1 MIKIAGIAFCIL
13 VCSVLLRDKNKPF
26 AIAVAVF
33 GGCLLLF
40 TVSGE
45 IEQIG
50 TELTKLTKQMS
61 SAMPYI
67 KLMMKVLA
75 ITLIAQFLSDLC
87 RDNGE
92 SAIATVVSSA
102 AEYNADDYSE
112 YLKQF
117 DTSSFTDVLSKDT
130 RTVLKELGIDDFN
143 YESIGSLSF
152 EDFFDIVK
160 NIIYSQ
166 IKSPLKGAAS
176 LIAFIIISSFISSV
190 KVDDESI
197 NGAYSTFSAVV
208 ISIILIYQIS
218 DTISVATASLKI
230 ASDYIYAF
238 VPVFAMILVTSGS
251 TAAAASTNT
260 LLLLLAQG
268 LSVISANV
276 LMPVVNCFLALGICS
291 GLRQELNLHKLL
303 TGLKNIITKSIA
315 VLSGAF
321 VSILSLKTTV
331 ASKADILGIRSV
343 RFVINSVVPVIGS
356 TISEGLLSIQ
366 SYSSLIKSTV
376 GVVGIIAIVL
386 TFLPSIIQ
394 IVLWRIVFG
403 CCETVSDIFN
413 DTSVSATLK
422 AFKDTMLLI
431 NVIIILSMVTTIIS
445 FGILIAARGAS

>member
-1 MIKIAGIAFCIL
+1 
-13 VCSVLLRDKNKPF
+13 
-26 AIAVAVF
+26 
-33 GGCLLLF
+33 
-40 TVSGE
+40 
-45 IEQIG
+45 
-50 TELTKLTKQMS
+50 
-61 SAMPYI
+61 
-67 KLMMKVLA
+67 MKRF
-75 ITLIAQFLSDLC
+75 LIALL
-87 RDNGE
+87 
-92 SAIATVVSSA
+92 ILLVIPVVSSA

-130 RTVLKELGIDDFN
+130 RTVLKELGIDNFN

-386 TFLPSIIQ
+386 TFLPSVIQ

>member
-1 MIKIAGIAFCIL
+1 
-13 VCSVLLRDKNKPF
+13 
-26 AIAVAVF
+26 
-33 GGCLLLF
+33 
-40 TVSGE
+40 
-45 IEQIG
+45 
-50 TELTKLTKQMS
+50 
-61 SAMPYI
+61 
-67 KLMMKVLA
+67 MKRF
-75 ITLIAQFLSDLC
+75 LIALL
-87 RDNGE
+87 
-92 SAIATVVSSA
+92 ILLVIPVVSSA
-102 AEYNADDYSE
+102 AEYNVDDYSE

-166 IKSPLKGAAS
+166 IKPPLKGAAS

-268 LSVISANV
+268 LSVV
-276 LMPVVNCFLALGICS
+276 LALGICS

-386 TFLPSIIQ
+386 TFLPSVIQ

>member
-1 MIKIAGIAFCIL
+1 
-13 VCSVLLRDKNKPF
+13 
-26 AIAVAVF
+26 
-33 GGCLLLF
+33 
-40 TVSGE
+40 
-45 IEQIG
+45 
-50 TELTKLTKQMS
+50 
-61 SAMPYI
+61 
-67 KLMMKVLA
+67 MKRF
-75 ITLIAQFLSDLC
+75 LIALL
-87 RDNGE
+87 
-92 SAIATVVSSA
+92 ILLVIPVVSSA

-303 TGLKNIITKSIA
+303 TGLKTLLQNQSQFCRA
-315 VLSGAF
+315 HLF
-321 VSILSLKTTV
+321 QFFLLKQRLHQKPT
-331 ASKADILGIRSV
+331 
-343 RFVINSVVPVIGS
+343 F
-356 TISEGLLSIQ
+356 SE
-366 SYSSLIKSTV
+366 
-376 GVVGIIAIVL
+376 
-386 TFLPSIIQ
+386 
-394 IVLWRIVFG
+394 
-403 CCETVSDIFN
+403 
-413 DTSVSATLK
+413 
-422 AFKDTMLLI
+422 
-431 NVIIILSMVTTIIS
+431 
-445 FGILIAARGAS
+445 

>member
-1 MIKIAGIAFCIL
+1 MKRFLI
-13 VCSVLLRDKNKPF
+13 VLL
-26 AIAVAVF
+26 I
-33 GGCLLLF
+33 LL
-40 TVSGE
+40 V
-45 IEQIG
+45 I
-50 TELTKLTKQMS
+50 
-61 SAMPYI
+61 P
-67 KLMMKVLA
+67 
-75 ITLIAQFLSDLC
+75 
-87 RDNGE
+87 
-92 SAIATVVSSA
+92 VVSSA
-102 AEYNADDYSE
+102 AEYNVDDYSE

-331 ASKADILGIRSV
+331 ASKADILGIRPV

>member
-1 MIKIAGIAFCIL
+1 
-13 VCSVLLRDKNKPF
+13 
-26 AIAVAVF
+26 
-33 GGCLLLF
+33 
-40 TVSGE
+40 
-45 IEQIG
+45 
-50 TELTKLTKQMS
+50 
-61 SAMPYI
+61 
-67 KLMMKVLA
+67 MKRF
-75 ITLIAQFLSDLC
+75 LIALL
-87 RDNGE
+87 
-92 SAIATVVSSA
+92 ILLVIPVVSSA

-268 LSVISANV
+268 LSVISANI

-291 GLRQELNLHKLL
+291 GLRQE
-303 TGLKNIITKSIA
+303 
-315 VLSGAF
+315 
-321 VSILSLKTTV
+321 LSLKTTV

-386 TFLPSIIQ
+386 TFLPSVIQ

>member
-1 MIKIAGIAFCIL
+1 
-13 VCSVLLRDKNKPF
+13 
-26 AIAVAVF
+26 
-33 GGCLLLF
+33 
-40 TVSGE
+40 
-45 IEQIG
+45 
-50 TELTKLTKQMS
+50 
-61 SAMPYI
+61 
-67 KLMMKVLA
+67 
-75 ITLIAQFLSDLC
+75 
-87 RDNGE
+87 
-92 SAIATVVSSA
+92 
-102 AEYNADDYSE
+102 
-112 YLKQF
+112 
-117 DTSSFTDVLSKDT
+117 
-130 RTVLKELGIDDFN
+130 
-143 YESIGSLSF
+143 
-152 EDFFDIVK
+152 
-160 NIIYSQ
+160 
-166 IKSPLKGAAS
+166 
-176 LIAFIIISSFISSV
+176 
-190 KVDDESI
+190 
-197 NGAYSTFSAVV
+197 
-208 ISIILIYQIS
+208 
-218 DTISVATASLKI
+218 
-230 ASDYIYAF
+230 
-238 VPVFAMILVTSGS
+238 MILVTSGS

-386 TFLPSIIQ
+386 TFLPSVIQ